1 MSLMNAPQ
9 MPAPPRTA
17 RTGVV
22 AMTVAVIALVL
33 SVVSVAIAVLAL
45 GRSGD
50 ESPVVS
56 QPVTTTAPVPPPE
69 ENTPPGTTSG
79 SEAPVEDPGATGT
92 IDPQGAYT
100 RAYQDE
106 RLRAVS
112 PGCVDNGNFQV
123 GIDLDLP
130 QVAGGGIDVRYS
142 GCNPGTIQSDLQQ
155 AEVSGPNAT
164 PEECL
169 DNIRTQPA
177 SGPVPAAKDL
187 TLCFRTDKNRALEE
201 ATTQKIVFMTV
212 TNVSS
217 ANNRGTL
224 NITLNA
230 WNVP

>member
-1 MSLMNAPQ
+1 
-9 MPAPPRTA
+9 
-17 RTGVV
+17 
-22 AMTVAVIALVL
+22 MTVAVIALLL
-33 SVVSVAIAVLAL
+33 SVVAVGVAVLAL
-45 GRSGD
+45 ARSSDGT
-50 ESPVVS
+50 PVVA
-56 QPVTTTAPVPPPE
+56 QPTPATAPAPE
-69 ENTPPGTTSG
+69 GGDSTPPGSAAG
-79 SEAPVEDPGATGT
+79 SEAPADDPGATGT

-106 RLRAVS
+106 RLRAES

-123 GIDLDLP
+123 GIDFDLP

-142 GCNPGTIQSDLQQ
+142 GCNPGTIQSELQQ
-155 AEVSGPNAT
+155 AEVSGPDAT

-169 DNIRTQPA
+169 DKIRTQPA
-177 SGPVPAAKDL
+177 SRPIPAAKDL

-212 TNVSS
+212 TGVTS
-217 ANNRGTL
+217 ANNRGVL